1 MRGACWALK
10 MGLFLHAVGSVTPTE
25 SAAER
30 SLLHCEGINNQS
42 YICESG
48 HCCGESQCCSYYY
61 ELWWFWLVWAI
72 IFILSCCCV
81 CHHRRTKHRL
91 QQQQRQH
98 EINLIAYREAHN
110 YPSVPFYFRFLPN
123 YLLPDYEEVVNRPPT
138 PPPPYSALH
147 TGPTSVAS
155 SPLATEQQEGHC
167 PTIQPAPVPPVSDS
181 LCCRPS
187 IEEPQPPT
195 LDFRPKPDNKP
206 TQTTQDSDVI
216 LLSDGLNREGL
227 TNQEKRSGNGDDS
240 CKDPLLKDL
249 SEGCTE
255 DKDRLPNGRRRRF
268 TGDSGIEVCVCGM
281 RGSSGF
287 SGAGGTGQEGK
298 ELRELESLLGRERDK
313 EEEEAEE
320 EEEGGDFCD
329 SCGHRASFSVEEE
342 QALGGPERRPARG
355 PAGPPQPAHQVGSA
369 SLHPPVC
376 LLLHTINE
384 QEGPHHSTSTEPQG

>member
-1 MRGACWALK
+1 FTLCESENKHETWWGGSALFFSI
-10 MGLFLHAVGSVTPTE
+10 GT
-25 SAAER
+25 
-30 SLLHCEGINNQS
+30 SLLHCEGVNNQS

-48 HCCGESQCCSYYY
+48 HCCGNSQCCSYYY

-72 IFILSCCCV
+72 IFLLSCCCV

-123 YLLPDYEEVVNRPPT
+123 YLLPDYEEVVNRPQT

-147 TGPTSVAS
+147 TGPSAVAS
-155 SPLATEQQEGHC
+155 SPLAHEQQGHC
-167 PTIQPAPVPPVSDS
+167 PTIQPTPVPPVSDT

-187 IEEPQPPT
+187 IEEPQTPT
-195 LDFRPKPDNKP
+195 LDLRPKPDNKP
-206 TQTTQDSDVI
+206 MQTAQEAGMI
-216 LLSDGLNREGL
+216 LLPDGLNNREGL
-227 TNQEKRSGNGDDS
+227 TSQEKRNESGDDT
-240 CKDPLLKDL
+240 CKDQLLKGL
-249 SEGCTE
+249 SEGSVE

-268 TGDSGIEVCVCGM
+268 TGDSGIEVCVCST

-298 ELRELESLLGRERDK
+298 ELRELESLLGRDEND
-313 EEEEAEE
+313 EEEV
-320 EEEGGDFCD
+320 GDFCD
-329 SCGHRASFSVEEE
+329 SCGHRASFGVEEE
-342 QALGGPERRPARG
+342 QVLGGLDRRVAHG
-355 PAGPPQPAHQVGSA
+355 SLVLPQPAQQIGSA

-384 QEGPHHSTSTEPQG
+384 QEGPHLSTSTEPQG

>member
-1 MRGACWALK
+1 MRGACSALK
-10 MGLFLHAVGSVTPTE
+10 MGLFLQAVSSVTPTE
-25 SAAER
+25 TAAER

-42 YICESG
+42 YICETG

-147 TGPTSVAS
+147 TGPSSVAS
-155 SPLATEQQEGHC
+155 SPLASEQQEGRC
-167 PTIQPAPVPPVSDS
+167 PAVQPTPVAPVSDS
-181 LCCRPS
+181 PCSRTS
-187 IEEPQPPT
+187 TEEPQPPT

-206 TQTTQDSDVI
+206 LQPAQNSGVI
-216 LLSDGLNREGL
+216 LLSDGEGL
-227 TNQEKRSGNGDDS
+227 ASEEKKSSDRDSS
-240 CKDPLLKDL
+240 CKDPLLKEL
-249 SEGCTE
+249 SEGSAE

-268 TGDSGIEVCVCGM
+268 TGDSGIEMCVCGT
-281 RGSSGF
+281 RGS

-298 ELRELESLLGRERDK
+298 ELRELESLLGREGGDGEEEEE
-313 EEEEAEE
+313 EEEEAGE
-320 EEEGGDFCD
+320 FCD
-329 SCGHRASFSVEEE
+329 SCGHRASFSMEEE
-342 QALGGPERRPARG
+342 QALGGPERRVARG
-355 PAGPPQPAHQVGSA
+355 PPSPGQPAQQVGSA

-384 QEGPHHSTSTEPQG
+384 LEGPHHSASTEPQG

>member
-1 MRGACWALK
+1 MAAGGCVISFIGTAPCNRTPGDGVLGFLK
-10 MGLFLHAVGSVTPTE
+10 VE
-25 SAAER
+25 I
-30 SLLHCEGINNQS
+30 LLHCEGVNNQS

-147 TGPTSVAS
+147 TGPSSVAS
-155 SPLATEQQEGHC
+155 SPLAPEQQEGHC
-167 PTIQPAPVPPVSDS
+167 PTIQPTPMPPVSDS

-206 TQTTQDSDVI
+206 MQTSQDSGVI

-227 TNQEKRSGNGDDS
+227 TSQEKRSGSADDS
-240 CKDPLLKDL
+240 CKDLSGLKDL
-249 SEGCTE
+249 SEGCAE

-268 TGDSGIEVCVCGM
+268 TGDSGIEVCVCGT
-281 RGSSGF
+281 RGND
-287 SGAGGTGQEGK
+287 GGE
-298 ELRELESLLGRERDK
+298 EEEEE
-313 EEEEAEE
+313 EEEEA
-320 EEEGGDFCD
+320 GDFCD

-342 QALGGPERRPARG
+342 QALGGLERRVARG
-355 PAGPPQPAHQVGSA
+355 PSGLPQPAHQIGSA
-369 SLHPPVC
+369 LLHPPVC

>member
-1 MRGACWALK
+1 MPHGLGPAL
-10 MGLFLHAVGSVTPTE
+10 
-25 SAAER
+25 
-30 SLLHCEGINNQS
+30 SLLHCEGVNNQS

-48 HCCGESQCCSYYY
+48 HCCGNSQCCSYYY

-110 YPSVPFYFRFLPN
+110 YPAVPFYFRFLPN
-123 YLLPDYEEVVNRPPT
+123 YLLPDYEEVVNRPQT

-147 TGPTSVAS
+147 TGPSSVAS
-155 SPLATEQQEGHC
+155 SPLAHEQQEGHC
-167 PTIQPAPVPPVSDS
+167 PTIQSTPVPPVSDI

-187 IEEPQPPT
+187 TEEPQSPT
-195 LDFRPKPDNKP
+195 LDLRPKPDNKP
-206 TQTTQDSDVI
+206 MQTAQESGMI
-216 LLSDGLNREGL
+216 LLSDGLNNREGL
-227 TNQEKRSGNGDDS
+227 TSQEKRSDSGDDS

-249 SEGCTE
+249 SEGSAE

-268 TGDSGIEVCVCGM
+268 TGDSGIEVCVCST

-298 ELRELESLLGRERDK
+298 ELRELESLLGREGED
-313 EEEEAEE
+313 EE
-320 EEEGGDFCD
+320 EEEEEEEEEVEVGDFCD
-329 SCGHRASFSVEEE
+329 SCGNRASFGVEEE
-342 QALGGPERRPARG
+342 QVLGGPDRRVARG
-355 PAGPPQPAHQVGSA
+355 SSGPPQPAHQIGSA

-384 QEGPHHSTSTEPQG
+384 QEGLHHSTSTEPQG

>member
-1 MRGACWALK
+1 MRGVCPALN

-25 SAAER
+25 SAADR
-30 SLLHCEGINNQS
+30 SLLQCEGVNNQS
-42 YICESG
+42 YVCESG

-81 CHHRRTKHRL
+81 CHHRRTKQRL

-110 YPSVPFYFRFLPN
+110 YPSVPFFFRFLPN

-147 TGPTSVAS
+147 TGPSSVAT
-155 SPLATEQQEGHC
+155 SPLAADQQEGHC
-167 PTIQPAPVPPVSDS
+167 PNVQPTPVPPVSDS
-181 LCCRPS
+181 LSRPG

-195 LDFRPKPDNKP
+195 LDLRPKPDNKP
-206 TQTTQDSDVI
+206 QESGVI
-216 LLSDGLNREGL
+216 PLSDGLNREVL
-227 TNQEKRSGNGDDS
+227 SNPEKRSGGAEDC
-240 CKDPLLKDL
+240 CKDPLLKEPP
-249 SEGCTE
+249 EGPAE

-268 TGDSGIEVCVCGM
+268 TGDSGIEVCVCGS

-298 ELRELESLLGRERDK
+298 ELRELESLLGHEGVDEEGR
-313 EEEEAEE
+313 EEEEAS
-320 EEEGGDFCD
+320 DFCD
-329 SCGHRASFSVEEE
+329 SCGHRACFDAEEE
-342 QALGGPERRPARG
+342 QAPGEPERRVAR
-355 PAGPPQPAHQVGSA
+355 GPPQPTIQA
-369 SLHPPVC
+369 SGATPNPPVC

-384 QEGPHHSTSTEPQG
+384 QEGPPFGTSTEPQG